1 MATASSVPTPSILWS
16 NNNPQTQLQRWWSP
30 PGRSENAFNVEYDT
44 VGGDE
49 RKDWD
54 GLDWTAQGGAAT
66 VFRVNLSQHGHG
78 PSTIEVAM
86 KRFSPLNNSRERTFM
101 KQKVT
106 EEIEAVKKMHHMHI
120 IEVVG
125 SFENPKHIGFFML
138 PWAEETLASFMYNI
152 PTAGNNVKLEDGRD
166 YRTVQYLV
174 STMGCLAHA
183 LKYVHEKGMK
193 HKDIK
198 PQNIMIDNGRVLLA
212 DFGLSKAVEKGNT
225 TTYGPTGFSKRY
237 APKEV
242 LDPQSGR
249 TEKQDIFSLGCC
261 FIEIFA
267 VYKGK
272 APEDAL
278 GYDREAEDAA
288 KKYADHVPQV
298 LTWMKENLFTER
310 CDVQLWNLVS
320 RMLADDRHQRPSAA
334 EVWEETVVMSSTRSE
349 NIHFCGACCMPVK
362 SDTSPD
368 LLRATASLREKDA
381 TFSTVYETDEDVPF
395 AWGRNLRITNQAAL
409 DAVQQRGHRCVVL
422 PALGAAAAEAEILN
436 RLHTPDDHNHLV
448 SLAGTYRRG
457 RTSVLLIKPVANLD
471 LKTYLSWIEEPHV
484 ASYHYADSAKLLRQS
499 FRCLANA
506 VKHIHSIGITHDNIR
521 AQNVLVMTKD
531 SPSVCLAEFGA
542 AANKETPPLAT
553 YQASNMSE
561 SEYKE
566 QSEYAPPE
574 VQQTSKELDKA
585 KDMRDFLANTS
596 PGYTAY
602 LRFGQDDV
610 KHRLGDWVRIL
621 VQQKG
626 TLPRLAELL
635 AQMLDIVPQVGRLS
649 TKSGWR

>member
-1 MATASSVPTPSILWS
+1 MATPSSVPTPSILWS

-138 PWAEETLASFMYNI
+138 PWAEETLASFVYNI

-362 SDTSPD
+362 SDTSPVPIGLPSAVD
-368 LLRATASLREKDA
+368 YTTKSGGPASRNSKLARKDA

-409 DAVQQRGHRCVVL
+409 DAVQQRGHRSWFCRKIVF
-422 PALGAAAAEAEILN
+422 PKDGSMKEYHRALGAAAAEAEILN

-499 FRCLANA
+499 FGCLANA

-574 VQQTSKELDKA
+574 VQ
-585 KDMRDFLANTS
+585 
-596 PGYTAY
+596 
-602 LRFGQDDV
+602 
-610 KHRLGDWVRIL
+610 
-621 VQQKG
+621 
-626 TLPRLAELL
+626 
-635 AQMLDIVPQVGRLS
+635 
-649 TKSGWR
+649 